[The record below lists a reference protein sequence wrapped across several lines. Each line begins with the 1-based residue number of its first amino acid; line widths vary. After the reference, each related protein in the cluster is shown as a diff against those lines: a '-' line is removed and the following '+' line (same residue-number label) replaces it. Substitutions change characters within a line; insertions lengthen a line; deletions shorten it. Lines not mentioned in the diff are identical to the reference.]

1 MTPAIGGLSVS
12 VKKYLETAPL
22 LELTRYASRD
32 DYAAVSLPYIGA
44 PRKHPYDREKLILI
58 THPFTAD
65 PTFYE
70 FKLTDILHA
79 EDLENLVTE
88 TGESLPVVRIW
99 IRRGSIGIR
108 FIPFEV
114 DAPGSEERSVVSGTG
129 ESGTDRS

>member
-1 MTPAIGGLSVS
+1 MS
-12 VKKYLETAPL
+12 VKKYLGTAPL

-32 DYAAVSLPYIGA
+32 DYAAVSLPFTGA

-58 THPFTAD
+58 AYPFSDD

-70 FKLTDILHA
+70 FKLSDIVYA

-88 TGESLPVVRIW
+88 SGESLPLVRLW
-99 IRRGSIGIR
+99 IRRGSIGVR

-114 DAPGSEERSVVSGTG
+114 DAPGSNERAVVSGTG